1 MTKIVHKHS
10 PRQTRHS
17 FVCPSDQP
25 SSKREENMRKVRRN
39 MIVTA
44 KYRSRTVGYPCPGTD
59 GRGVEVKFYFIHSSS
74 LRPQTASHPAQTFSS
89 EGRLPTTTFGGK
101 RSWNKTKKKKRNKN
115 VRAKHKATPCGHR
128 GLEFMLTGSDIVRAH
143 CTPFLSMSLMRTGYR
158 SNRPGQPF
166 LSLWM
171 ERTDTQQAGY
181 VRGCRFT
188 LIRLEMLL
196 MLRVY

>member
-1 MTKIVHKHS
+1 MHVVWRLYTLQLVAVTNEKYTHTQTLVLPHNNSFEMTKIVHKHS

-101 RSWNKTKKKKRNKN
+101 RS
-115 VRAKHKATPCGHR
+115 
-128 GLEFMLTGSDIVRAH
+128 
-143 CTPFLSMSLMRTGYR
+143 
-158 SNRPGQPF
+158 
-166 LSLWM
+166 
-171 ERTDTQQAGY
+171 
-181 VRGCRFT
+181 
-188 LIRLEMLL
+188 
-196 MLRVY
+196 